1 MKMEDVAQTKTE
13 KIESTDLDKVNQDQS
28 EVIGDINLPLPRR
41 ESAVSAIISSLF
53 GGDSDAK
60 VYAISPS
67 TNPNL
72 ARLQRRSPRHPK
84 VMGVHSTS
92 EAQGHH
98 RS

>member
-1 MKMEDVAQTKTE
+1 MKMENAAQTKTE
-13 KIESTDLDKVNQDQS
+13 KIEST
-28 EVIGDINLPLPRR
+28 EVINLPMPYR

-53 GGDSDAK
+53 GRDSDAK

-84 VMGVHSTS
+84 VTKVHPTS
-92 EAQGHH
+92 EVQGHH